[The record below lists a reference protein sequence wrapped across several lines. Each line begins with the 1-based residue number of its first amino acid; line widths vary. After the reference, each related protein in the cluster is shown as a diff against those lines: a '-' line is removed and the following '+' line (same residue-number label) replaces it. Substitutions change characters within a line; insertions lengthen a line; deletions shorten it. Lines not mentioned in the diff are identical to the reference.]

1 MGGGAEH
8 ATGFGVEAAVALDHA
23 VDSFDGVASGVVGCP
38 LRGAVGVALVVVDLV
53 DAECDHAVAAV
64 FGVGH
69 RGDRLVGVYAP
80 GEEPTV
86 RRRPPPGAL
95 AFVFVPRFLQ
105 SAFKHGLS
113 ERDIQYALDNPT
125 AGESITTRGGN
136 PGLSVEGPS
145 VSGLIH
151 VLGEYDPITGE
162 LVVYHAQKR

>member
-1 MGGGAEH
+1 M
-8 ATGFGVEAAVALDHA
+8 
-23 VDSFDGVASGVVGCP
+23 
-38 LRGAVGVALVVVDLV
+38 
-53 DAECDHAVAAV
+53 
-64 FGVGH
+64 
-69 RGDRLVGVYAP
+69 
-80 GEEPTV
+80 

>member
-8 ATGFGVEAAVALDHA
+8 ATGFGVEAAVVFDHA
-23 VDSFDGVASGVVGCP
+23 VDAFDGVASGVVGCP

-53 DAECDHAVAAV
+53 DLEGDHPVTAV
-64 FGVGH
+64 FAVGH

-105 SAFKHGLS
+105 SAFKQGLS
-113 ERDIQYALDNPT
+113 ERDIQYALDAPI
-125 AGESITTRGGN
+125 SKGG
-136 PGLSVEGPS
+136 L
-145 VSGLIH
+145 
-151 VLGEYDPITGE
+151 
-162 LVVYHAQKR
+162 